1 MTGTLRK
8 VTLRLLPF
16 LLVLYVAAYLDRINV
31 GFAALQMKRDLGFS
45 DAAYGLGASLFFIG
59 YFLFEIPSN
68 LVLERVGARR
78 WISRIMITWG
88 VVSTGMMFVRS
99 EALFYALRFLLGAAE
114 AGFFPGIILYLTY
127 WYPPRE
133 RARAISRFMT
143 ASTVAWILGG
153 PVSGMIL
160 DLDGIGGLAGWR
172 WLFLIEGIPSV
183 LLGIGVLLILPD
195 RPAEARWLRPD
206 EKEWLQSQLTMP
218 EAAAAGRSDLRA
230 ALLDPG
236 VWGMTLIYLL
246 LSLGGYGFSLWL
258 PQVIQAAWQGTSRS
272 TGFISAVPYVVTAV
286 AMVTIGSHS
295 DRSGERRWHVAGPA
309 LVASLGLVLTG
320 VGERPAVVLLGLC
333 LAASGLFGGL
343 GSFWALVT
351 ERLGSRSAAG
361 GIAFVNSVGNLGGFL
376 GPFLVGLLKEGKDDY
391 SLGFLLLAATL
402 ASAAVLA
409 LTLVG
414 GRASTG
420 TDRTPGDPDP
430 NGYRDR
436 PGSGTTLHPE
446 VVDESR

>member
-1 MTGTLRK
+1 MTSPLRK
-8 VTLRLLPF
+8 VTFRLLPF

-31 GFAALQMKRDLGFS
+31 GFAAIQMKRDLGLS
-45 DAAYGLGASLFFIG
+45 DAVYGLGASLFFVG

-68 LVLERVGARR
+68 LILERVGARR

-88 VVSTGMMFVRS
+88 LVSTAMMFVRS
-99 EALFYALRFLLGAAE
+99 EAMFYGLRFLLGVAE

-127 WYPPRE
+127 WFPPAE

-160 DLDGIGGLAGWR
+160 DLDGIAGLAGWR
-172 WLFLIEGIPSV
+172 WLFLLEGIPSV
-183 LLGIGVLLILPD
+183 LLGIAVLAYLPD
-195 RPAEARWLRPD
+195 RPADARWLRPE
-206 EKEWLQSQLTMP
+206 EKEWLQSQLTAP
-218 EAAAAGRSDLRA
+218 APAGPGRADLRG

-236 VWGMTLIYLL
+236 VWRLTFLYLL

-272 TGFISAVPYVVTAV
+272 TGFLSAIPYVATAI
-286 AMVTIGSHS
+286 AMVTIGNHS

-309 LVASLGLVLTG
+309 LVASLGLVLAG
-320 VGERPAVVLLGLC
+320 VGSHPAPILVGLC

-343 GSFWALVT
+343 GPFWALAT
-351 ERLGSRSAAG
+351 ERLGSRAAAG

-376 GPFLVGLLKEGKDDY
+376 GPYLVGLLKEGKGDY
-391 SLGFLLLAATL
+391 ALGFLLLAATL

-409 LTLVG
+409 LSLK
-414 GRASTG
+414 GRRSPSSSTSTDLPSRSPVAS
-420 TDRTPGDPDP
+420 
-430 NGYRDR
+430 
-436 PGSGTTLHPE
+436 
-446 VVDESR
+446 V